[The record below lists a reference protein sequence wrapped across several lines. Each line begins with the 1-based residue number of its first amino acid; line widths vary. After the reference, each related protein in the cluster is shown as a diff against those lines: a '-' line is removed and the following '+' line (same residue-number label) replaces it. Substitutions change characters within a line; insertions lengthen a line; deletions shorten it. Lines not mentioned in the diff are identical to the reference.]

1 MAQSSLFG
9 WVLYG
14 SIASSEVNSDVA
26 TVVTSHQLLCFDRL
40 SESHLHQFWNLECIG
55 INDKDDKLSDNVL
68 QNFSENISFVDGRYK
83 VSLPWK
89 HHSKSKLLD
98 NKKLALGRL
107 KQLERKLER
116 DTKLKQTYNQNILD
130 MCNAGIVEE
139 VPPNELICFDPVF
152 YMPHR
157 PVVRE
162 SSLTTKVRP
171 VFDCSAK
178 GYNNVSLNDCLETG
192 PCLLSNLTEILIRF
206 RRWRVAIIADI
217 EKAFLQIEV
226 NEQDCNVHRF
236 LWNHD
241 NVTKV
246 MRFRRVPFGNCSSPF
261 LLNAT
266 LQHHLS
272 VVPQTPLVKELK
284 DNIYVDDLLTGTDSE
299 LDGCQFI
306 KEATEIMSL
315 ASFPLTK
322 WGSNS
327 QVVGELLQQSFKDKF
342 VDADII
348 KVLGMNWLANQDCFS
363 FSGVSGLDG
372 VLITKRVVLSC
383 IARLFDPLGFAAPF
397 VMQAKCLFQELWKL
411 GLSWDEE
418 IPEQLCYVFSKWLD
432 DLQLLRQWCIP
443 RNYTGK
449 GWCDIDH
456 IELLGFGDASPKG
469 YGACIYL
476 KATMKDGTCVCS
488 LVIAKSR
495 VAPLKELSLPR
506 LELLGS
512 LLCAKLLIFVRD
524 ALKLSENIE
533 YSCWTDSMVSLSW
546 IRGDPSKWKAFVANR
561 VTSILK
567 LTSSDRWFYCSG
579 DNNPADFL
587 TRGVSAE
594 KLMNSKLWLNGPQNL
609 ICENAFSDCIS
620 VTSLS
625 SVNDEVFTPKVA
637 PHVLDGPLFDVDRWG
652 SLCKAIRVVAWVMR
666 FVQKLRHSCESNND
680 LTVDEM
686 QSAKLKLIGCVQRS
700 FFLMEF
706 EALRQGRYV
715 PKTSSLYK
723 LNPFIGEDQLL
734 RVKGRLQF
742 SDLKFDEKHPI
753 ILPKCHLAVLLV
765 RFQHVLL
772 KHAGVSTMI
781 TTLRNQFWI
790 IGLRGIA
797 KRVKRMCIKCKRF
810 DASSCNPPMAPLP
823 ESRVKQ
829 ACPFAVTGLDHAGP
843 LFCCD
848 YPNKKFYIL
857 LFTCGVVRA
866 VHLELVD
873 SVSTSDTVLALRRF
887 VSRRG
892 LPRVLYSDNAKGFRA
907 VPHKLSNLFG
917 PHCPEWK
924 FIAPRSPWW
933 GGGWWE
939 RLIRSVKSAL
949 KKTLGCKTLM
959 RKELETSLHEVESCI
974 NSRPLTFVSDCIVD
988 TDPITPSHF
997 LLGRSSFCDN
1007 MHPEPVI
1014 SGQDLCARLAYKNNV
1029 HEKFWVLWT
1038 KDYIRN
1044 LPQWS
1049 GSGSNSGRLVVGS
1062 VVLMEQEGTKRLLW
1076 PMGIVTRVFPGKDGV
1091 IRTVEVKTSTGTY
1104 TRSVQRIRDFELISN
1119 FSPEFRDTLYH
1130 ADDKDSVNVKKQDKV
1145 SCDSKD
1151 SPSGGA
1157 SNTNIP
1163 CVTRSGRCVRP
1174 VKRLDL

>member
-1 MAQSSLFG
+1 MCGGHEVLVLVDAIDEFDRRLSRFDEAQSSVELLINEEDLAQDITNSSDFRNSCKEFRLKAASLLKRIEGNTNFKNSTVASSDHANYVTLPKIELPHFKGDVLNWQSFWEQFSVTVDNSDLPDVQKFSYLKSLLEGDARQCIEGLSLNAEHYKTACVILKERFGREDKIIFCHVQELLNLSVPASVKCDVSQMWKFYNDLLKHMRSLEALGITGSQYGVILTPVVLSRLPSDLRMEWALDSVKRENDLTFLLQFIKNEIERRERSQVYKEMSPCVKNSEQQLPSKISCAAALPSMSSTCITSCAVCNKKHQTSRCLDLTRRPLDERKRKISAAGLCFRCLKKNHLAKHCSSVCSKCHGRHHVLLCNNNDKNSNEISVNANASENVVKQERVENSKTENNTVSHSTSAVSNSQNDVKKCYRVRLQTARTSARGKQGVTDVNILFDTGSDRSYVSSSLVKKIQPEFVETVNLSYAAFGTSSSSANSLHNVYEVLLSDSHGFEHPLLATEIPVVCAPMFRPKVPPELIESFGEIQFSDVYDVSAEVTIDVLIGLDNYWKFIKPQILCSEPSGFMAQSSLFG

-40 SESHLHQFWNLECIG
+40 SESHLHQVWNLECIG

-68 QNFSENISFVDGRYK
+68 QNFSDNISFVDGRYK

-89 HHSKSKLLD
+89 QHSKSKLLD

-107 KQLERKLER
+107 KQLDRKLER

-162 SSLTTKVRP
+162 SSLTTTVRP

-192 PCLLSNLTEILIRF
+192 PSLLSNLTEILIRF

-315 ASFPLTK
+315 TSFPLTK

-372 VLITKRVVLSC
+372 LLITKRVVLSC

-418 IPEQLCYVFSKWLD
+418 IPEQLCFVFSKWLD

-476 KATMKDGTCVCS
+476 KATINDGTCVCS

-512 LLCAKLLIFVRD
+512 LLCA
-524 ALKLSENIE
+524 
-533 YSCWTDSMVSLSW
+533 
-546 IRGDPSKWKAFVANR
+546 
-561 VTSILK
+561 
-567 LTSSDRWFYCSG
+567 
-579 DNNPADFL
+579 
-587 TRGVSAE
+587 
-594 KLMNSKLWLNGPQNL
+594 
-609 ICENAFSDCIS
+609 
-620 VTSLS
+620 
-625 SVNDEVFTPKVA
+625 
-637 PHVLDGPLFDVDRWG
+637 
-652 SLCKAIRVVAWVMR
+652 
-666 FVQKLRHSCESNND
+666 
-680 LTVDEM
+680 
-686 QSAKLKLIGCVQRS
+686 
-700 FFLMEF
+700 
-706 EALRQGRYV
+706 
-715 PKTSSLYK
+715 
-723 LNPFIGEDQLL
+723 
-734 RVKGRLQF
+734 
-742 SDLKFDEKHPI
+742 
-753 ILPKCHLAVLLV
+753 
-765 RFQHVLL
+765 
-772 KHAGVSTMI
+772 
-781 TTLRNQFWI
+781 
-790 IGLRGIA
+790 
-797 KRVKRMCIKCKRF
+797 
-810 DASSCNPPMAPLP
+810 
-823 ESRVKQ
+823 
-829 ACPFAVTGLDHAGP
+829 
-843 LFCCD
+843 
-848 YPNKKFYIL
+848 
-857 LFTCGVVRA
+857 
-866 VHLELVD
+866 
-873 SVSTSDTVLALRRF
+873 
-887 VSRRG
+887 
-892 LPRVLYSDNAKGFRA
+892 
-907 VPHKLSNLFG
+907 
-917 PHCPEWK
+917 
-924 FIAPRSPWW
+924 
-933 GGGWWE
+933 
-939 RLIRSVKSAL
+939 
-949 KKTLGCKTLM
+949 
-959 RKELETSLHEVESCI
+959 
-974 NSRPLTFVSDCIVD
+974 
-988 TDPITPSHF
+988 
-997 LLGRSSFCDN
+997 
-1007 MHPEPVI
+1007 
-1014 SGQDLCARLAYKNNV
+1014 
-1029 HEKFWVLWT
+1029 
-1038 KDYIRN
+1038 
-1044 LPQWS
+1044 
-1049 GSGSNSGRLVVGS
+1049 
-1062 VVLMEQEGTKRLLW
+1062 
-1076 PMGIVTRVFPGKDGV
+1076 
-1091 IRTVEVKTSTGTY
+1091 
-1104 TRSVQRIRDFELISN
+1104 
-1119 FSPEFRDTLYH
+1119 
-1130 ADDKDSVNVKKQDKV
+1130 
-1145 SCDSKD
+1145 
-1151 SPSGGA
+1151 
-1157 SNTNIP
+1157 
-1163 CVTRSGRCVRP
+1163 
-1174 VKRLDL
+1174 